1 MPKTTREDDDDRLLA
16 ALAGAPLLH
25 PSCMIYLSY
34 LSLLFLF
41 GMVSIC
47 VGGVPAVSYVAG
59 GAAARAGLS
68 KILSVRRTDD
78 IVSDKMLLPYHIVD
92 SGVS

>member
-16 ALAGAPLLH
+16 ALAGAPLLR

-34 LSLLFLF
+34 LSLLF
-41 GMVSIC
+41 GIC
-47 VGGVPAVSYVAG
+47 VGGGPAVSYVAG

-78 IVSDKMLLPYHIVD
+78 IVSDIRRAVSVRRTFTD
-92 SGVS
+92 SH